1 MATDRHPGIPWSYA
15 VLCSGRTALAVRM
28 RDERRPR
35 MEGLEVTV
43 LLGLTILTGALLA
56 PRLRLALPLVLVII
70 GLALGFVPALREIQL
85 PPETVL
91 LLFLPVMLFWES
103 LTTSL
108 RAIRRD
114 FRYIL
119 PMSTLLVVASAFAV
133 AGIGLLFGLP
143 WETALILGAAVAPP
157 DATAVAAL
165 GRLLPRRM
173 FMKLKAESL
182 TNDGTAL
189 VLYAIGI
196 SLAVGGHVTPL
207 SVTWSVVVS
216 YLGGIAAGVAVAALA
231 FLLLRAVSSTIVI
244 NTTLLLVPFVAF
256 LLAEL
261 ITASGVLAVV
271 VAGVIIAYVSP
282 TVTTAQS
289 RRQAESAWPFGVFLL
304 NGALFVLIGLEV
316 QYVVHQISAGAIGR
330 LVLVTLAVW
339 VALLVVRYLFQLLS
353 VPFYQRTGPRPPQ
366 GVRARSR
373 VLSTFAGMR
382 GAVSLAIALS
392 VPAGT
397 VAGGAVDGRD
407 EIVFVTAGVILLSLL
422 VQGTLLPAIVRWARI
437 PADQGEV
444 EEYEL
449 AERTISG
456 AALSALDDLAVQH
469 EISDDVR
476 DRIRF
481 EGYQMLEYTN
491 ARTLAREQALV
502 DAEVKALDEMLGQPD
517 PLAAGTEPEADASGS
532 EGISSGGIGSDGIGG
547 EPIETDGQG
556 AAGGSAPRRT
566 LIEGAT
572 LQMIATSE
580 DVDLL
585 QRSPLVRH
593 EEFTRLKLALLDR
606 KREVLLGLRR
616 SGTVDD
622 LVVRR
627 ISARLDLE
635 QLRLQGLEDLD

>member
-1 MATDRHPGIPWSYA
+1 
-15 VLCSGRTALAVRM
+15 
-28 RDERRPR
+28 

-119 PMSTLLVVASAFAV
+119 PMSTLLVVVSAFAV

-196 SLAVGGHVTPL
+196 SLAVGGHITPL
-207 SVTWSVVVS
+207 SVTWSVIVS

-244 NTTLLLVPFVAF
+244 NTALLLVPFVAF

-353 VPFYQRTGPRPPQ
+353 VPFYQRTGPRPPR

-392 VPAGT
+392 VPAGA
-397 VAGGAVDGRD
+397 VAGGALDGRD

-456 AALSALDDLAVQH
+456 AALSALDDLAVRF
-469 EISDDVR
+469 EVSDDVR

-481 EGYQMLEYTN
+481 EGYQMLEYAN

-517 PLAAGTEPEADASGS
+517 PLAAGTEPEEDASGS
-532 EGISSGGIGSDGIGG
+532 DGVPSGGIGSDGIGG
-547 EPIETDGQG
+547 EPIAADEQG

-593 EEFTRLKLALLDR
+593 EEFTRLKLGLLDR

-635 QLRLQGLEDLD
+635 QLRLQGLEDFD

>member
-1 MATDRHPGIPWSYA
+1 
-15 VLCSGRTALAVRM
+15 
-28 RDERRPR
+28 

-43 LLGLTILTGALLA
+43 LLGLTILSGALLA
-56 PRLRLALPLVLVII
+56 PRLRLALPLVLVIL

-103 LTTSL
+103 LTPSL

-196 SLAVGGHVTPL
+196 SLAVGGHITPL

-216 YLGGIAAGVAVAALA
+216 YVGGIAAGMAVAALGY
-231 FLLLRAVSSTIVI
+231 FLLRAIASTIVI
-244 NTTLLLVPFVAF
+244 NTTLLLIPFVAF

-261 ITASGVLAVV
+261 IGASGVLAVV

-330 LVLVTLAVW
+330 LVLVTLVVW
-339 VALLVVRYLFQLLS
+339 VALLAVRYLFQLLS
-353 VPFYQRTGPRPPQ
+353 VPFYQRTGPRPPR

-392 VPAGT
+392 VPAGA
-397 VAGGAVDGRD
+397 VAGGELDGRD

-456 AALSALDDLAVQH
+456 AALSALDDLAMRH
-469 EISDDVR
+469 EVSDEVR

-517 PLAAGTEPEADASGS
+517 PLAAGTQPEAEAGGSGAT
-532 EGISSGGIGSDGIGG
+532 SSDGIGSDGIGG
-547 EPIETDGQG
+547 EPVDAGDEG
-556 AAGGSAPRRT
+556 AASGSAPRRT
-566 LIEGAT
+566 LIAGAT

-580 DVDLL
+580 DVDLM

-635 QLRLQGLEDLD
+635 QLRLQGIEDFD

>member
-1 MATDRHPGIPWSYA
+1 
-15 VLCSGRTALAVRM
+15 
-28 RDERRPR
+28 

-43 LLGLTILTGALLA
+43 LLGLTILVGALLA
-56 PRLRLALPLVLVII
+56 PRMRMALPLVLVIL

-133 AGIGLLFGLP
+133 AGIGMLFGLP

-189 VLYAIGI
+189 VLYAIAVA
-196 SLAVGGHVTPL
+196 LAVGGHVTPL

-231 FLLLRAVSSTIVI
+231 FLLLRVVTSTIVI

-271 VAGVIIAYVSP
+271 VAGVIIAYISP
-282 TVTTAQS
+282 TVTTAPS

-339 VALLVVRYLFQLLS
+339 AALLVVRYLFQLLS
-353 VPFYQRTGPRPPQ
+353 VPFYQRTGPRPPR

-392 VPAGT
+392 VPAGA
-397 VAGGAVDGRD
+397 VAGGVMDGRD

-437 PADQGEV
+437 PADQGEI

-449 AERTISG
+449 AERSISG
-456 AALSALDDLAVQH
+456 AALAALDDLAVRH
-469 EISDDVR
+469 EISDEVR

-491 ARTLAREQALV
+491 ARILAREQALV

-517 PLAAGTEPEADASGS
+517 PLAAGTQPEEEAG
-532 EGISSGGIGSDGIGG
+532 GSDGIGADG
-547 EPIETDGQG
+547 IGGGSIEQSGQ
-556 AAGGSAPRRT
+556 GGSAPRRT

-580 DVDLL
+580 DVDLM

-593 EEFTRLKLALLDR
+593 DEFMRLKLALLDR

>member
-1 MATDRHPGIPWSYA
+1 
-15 VLCSGRTALAVRM
+15 
-28 RDERRPR
+28 

-43 LLGLTILTGALLA
+43 LIGLTILVGALLA
-56 PRLRLALPLVLVII
+56 PRVRLALPLVLVIL
-70 GLALGFVPALREIQL
+70 GLALGFVPQLREIQL

-108 RAIRRD
+108 RSIRRD

-133 AGIGLLFGLP
+133 AGIGLLFGMP

-189 VLYAIGI
+189 VLYAIAV
-196 SLAVGGHVTPL
+196 SLALGGNITPW
-207 SVTWSVVVS
+207 SVTGSVLMS
-216 YLGGIAAGVAVAALA
+216 YLGGIAAGVVIAMLGY
-231 FLLLRAVSSTIVI
+231 LLLRSSSSTVVI
-244 NTTLLLVPFVAF
+244 NVTLLLIPFSAF
-256 LLAEL
+256 LLAE
-261 ITASGVLAVV
+261 IVHASGVLAVV
-271 VAGVIIAYVSP
+271 VAGLIVAYVSP
-282 TVTTAQS
+282 RVTTASS
-289 RRQAESAWPFGVFLL
+289 RRQADAAWPFGVFLL

-316 QYVVHQISAGAIGR
+316 QFVAHEISGAEIGR
-330 LVLVTLAVW
+330 LVLITLAVW
-339 VALLVVRYLFQLLS
+339 ATLLVVRYVFQLLN
-353 VPFYQRTGPRPPQ
+353 VFQRPTGPRPTR
-366 GVRARSR
+366 GARARAR
-373 VLSTFAGMR
+373 AVSTVAGMR

-392 VPAGT
+392 VPASAAT
-397 VAGGAVDGRD
+397 GGEIAGRD

-422 VQGTLLPAIVRWARI
+422 VQGPLLPAIVRWARF
-437 PADQGEV
+437 PVDHVEA

-456 AALSALDDLAVQH
+456 AALSALDDLAVEHGIGQ
-469 EISDDVR
+469 EVR
-476 DRIRF
+476 DRVRA
-481 EGYQMLEYTN
+481 EGYQMLEFSN
-491 ARTLAREQALV
+491 AKALAREQALV
-502 DAEVKALDEMLGQPD
+502 DAEAQALDDMLAEPD
-517 PLAAGTEPEADASGS
+517 PLGSAGSAGSSSIGGGDAAPLRTADSDVALGIDGDAS
-532 EGISSGGIGSDGIGG
+532 DGTAG
-547 EPIETDGQG
+547 EV
-556 AAGGSAPRRT
+556 R
-566 LIEGAT
+566 T
-572 LQMIATSE
+572 LQMIATST
-580 DVDLL
+580 DVDVM
-585 QRSPLVRH
+585 QRSPLLRH
-593 EEFTRLKLALLDR
+593 EEHTRLKLALLER

-635 QLRLQGLEDLD
+635 QVRLQGIEEYD

>member
-1 MATDRHPGIPWSYA
+1 
-15 VLCSGRTALAVRM
+15 
-28 RDERRPR
+28 

-56 PRLRLALPLVLVII
+56 PRVRLALPLVLVII

-119 PMSTLLVVASAFAV
+119 PMSTLLVVVSAFAV

-196 SLAVGGHVTPL
+196 SLAIGGHINPL
-207 SVTWSVVVS
+207 SVTSMVIVS

-353 VPFYQRTGPRPPQ
+353 VPFYQRTGPRPPR

-392 VPAGT
+392 VPAGA
-397 VAGGAVDGRD
+397 VAGGALDGRD

-456 AALSALDDLAVQH
+456 AALSALDDLAVRF
-469 EISDDVR
+469 EVSDDVR
-476 DRIRF
+476 DRVRF

-517 PLAAGTEPEADASGS
+517 PLAAGTEPEEDASGS
-532 EGISSGGIGSDGIGG
+532 EGISSAGIGSDGIGG
-547 EPIETDGQG
+547 EPIDVGGQD
-556 AAGGSAPRRT
+556 AAAGSAPRRT

-593 EEFTRLKLALLDR
+593 EEFTRLKLGLLDR

-635 QLRLQGLEDLD
+635 QLRLQGLEEFD